1 MRMETQ
7 LLKKDL
13 EQGPDASGGRC
24 QQGQIDECRTDIM
37 LRQNIQMTCMMAS
50 QKLCIDTVSQIIGPF
65 FCLPN
70 GSRTHI

>member
-1 MRMETQ
+1 METQ

-50 QKLCIDTVSQIIGPF
+50 QQPYKSNNLSQT
-65 FCLPN
+65 N
-70 GSRTHI
+70 TT